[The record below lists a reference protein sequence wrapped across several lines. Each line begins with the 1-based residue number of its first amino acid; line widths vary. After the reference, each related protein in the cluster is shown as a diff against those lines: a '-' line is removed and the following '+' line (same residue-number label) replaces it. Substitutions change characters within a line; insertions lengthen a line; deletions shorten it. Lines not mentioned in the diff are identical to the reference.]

1 MNTTMPQTDIVF
13 IVVRDIMT
21 RAKIPD
27 RCDIC
32 GLDIKSETQYMFE
45 VYQGRSSFGKE
56 RIKGSNMDCCH
67 KCFLDIAKQG
77 YEPNWKHSIKNVNYV
92 KGGKEPYWLDKPQ
105 IETQTLDITKEIAA

>member
-1 MNTTMPQTDIVF
+1 
-13 IVVRDIMT
+13 MT

-56 RIKGSNMDCCH
+56 RVKGSNMDCCH

-77 YEPNWKHSIKNVNYV
+77 YEPNWKHSIKNPIYV
-92 KGGKEPYWLDKPQ
+92 KGGKEPYWLDKPMTDVHIGQ
-105 IETQTLDITKEIAA
+105 EQEQLA